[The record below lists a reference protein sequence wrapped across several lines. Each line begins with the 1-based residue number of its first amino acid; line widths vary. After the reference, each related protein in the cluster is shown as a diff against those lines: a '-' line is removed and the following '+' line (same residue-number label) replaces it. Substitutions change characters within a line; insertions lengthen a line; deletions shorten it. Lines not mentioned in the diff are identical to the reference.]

1 MIIQLN
7 TKNTCMKIFIVENSW
22 TPPPPI
28 PLHLYPST
36 YPSEQGLHFFLIS
49 ESIFCKTKL
58 SPPSTYTRPPIP
70 LHLTA
75 TRRSS
80 PRWDK
85 IFPESHTRENAVP
98 CEIQTICLA
107 SGRARLKRISMKKK
121 TRVTAGYGGDAR

>member
-7 TKNTCMKIFIVENSW
+7 TKNTCMKIFIVENKL
-22 TPPPPI
+22 I
-28 PLHLYPST
+28 INIT
-36 YPSEQGLHFFLIS
+36 YLKSEQGLHFFLIS

-98 CEIQTICLA
+98 CEIQTVCLA
-107 SGRARLKRISMKKK
+107 SG
-121 TRVTAGYGGDAR
+121 GPG